1 MPHDASE
8 AGIGCRFSQPPLA
21 YWRKSTAGLT
31 VVSRSAARK
40 SPEAGAGAVVVFVL
54 AGGVLQAAMKP
65 RAARK
70 LLRLTAMLI
79 WEKLAMGKSKIQSR
93 RRLIPPP
100 RCRCSAKLSI

>member
-21 YWRKSTAGLT
+21 YWKKSTAGLT

-40 SPEAGAGAVVVFVL
+40 SPEAGAVVVFVVT
-54 AGGVLQAAMKP
+54 GEVLQAAMKP

-70 LLRLTAMLI
+70 LLGLTAMLI
-79 WEKLAMGKSKIQSR
+79 WEKLAMGRSKIQSR